1 MGLFGRCLEDKGR
14 KAGVAASTP
23 QYVFLAG
30 FFTGPQEAII
40 IKLIALD

>member
-14 KAGVAASTP
+14 KASLAASAP
-23 QYVFLAG
+23 QYVFLAS

-40 IKLIALD
+40 IKLIMLD